1 MAARSAVRY
10 YRDLKTWQKAMDL
23 AVESYRLTA
32 RMPRREIYGL
42 SSQITRAAGS
52 VPANIAEGNGRFSRG
67 EYINQLSVAH
77 GSLMELETHVELA
90 ARLEYLTEAA
100 RDAFFTRSGEVS
112 AMLLALRN
120 GLRGSA
126 PLR

>member
-23 AVESYRLTA
+23 AVVSYRLSA
-32 RMPRREIYGL
+32 RLPRREIYVL
-42 SSQITRAAGS
+42 TSQITRAAGS

-67 EYINQLSVAH
+67 EYIQHLSVAH
-77 GSLMELETHVELA
+77 GSLVELETHVELA
-90 ARLEYLTEAA
+90 TRLDYLTAA
-100 RDAFFTRSGEVS
+100 SRDAFLTQSGEVS

-120 GLRGSA
+120 SLRGSA
-126 PLR
+126 RLR